1 MKITLIRHAE
11 VDISKNALA
20 YAFELKEWLNIYNN
34 AEIKEHFVS
43 KDKISK
49 IFDHSH
55 QIICSELKRS
65 SDSVLLYDKTIDIK
79 DSLFNEADL
88 PYANWGFVKLP
99 LIAWAFLFRFMWL
112 FGYEQ
117 NGESLEKAKLRAKE
131 ATDLLVK
138 LSEENI
144 SVTLLGH
151 GLINRLIAKE
161 LLSRGWMAQNKM
173 GSKNW
178 DYGVFELNS
187 NLEP

>member
-20 YAFELKEWLNIYNN
+20 YAFELKKWLNIYNN
-34 AEIKEHFVS
+34 AEIKEHFVA
-43 KDKISK
+43 KDEISK

-88 PYANWGFVKLP
+88 PYANWGLVKLP

-112 FGYEQ
+112 FGYEE
-117 NGESLEKAKLRAKE
+117 NGESLTKAKQRAIK

-138 LSEENI
+138 SSEKNI

-161 LLSRGWMAQNKM
+161 LVSRGWTAQNKM
-173 GSKNW
+173 GTKNW
-178 DYGVFELNS
+178 DYGVFELTS